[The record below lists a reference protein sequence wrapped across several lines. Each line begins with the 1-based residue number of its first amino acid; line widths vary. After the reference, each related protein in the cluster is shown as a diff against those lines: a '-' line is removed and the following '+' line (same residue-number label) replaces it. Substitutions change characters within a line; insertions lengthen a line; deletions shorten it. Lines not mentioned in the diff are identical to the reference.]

1 MIEYCLLIYLTCAD
15 TKCIPPA
22 SASPAMLVGWPT
34 IFQTKE
40 QCEKYY
46 RESDPMYHT
55 RYYGHTC
62 WGKRETGVTCTGMPK

>member
-22 SASPAMLVGWPT
+22 SANMVVLSGNSHH
-34 IFQTKE
+34 FRTKK

-46 RESDPMYHT
+46 RDENPMYHA

-62 WGKRETGVTCTGMPK
+62 WGKRDESIGCTGFPR